1 MKRFDADVALVTR
14 ATDALGEE
22 FVAAFL
28 REGASRVYA
37 VGETPREWADSR
49 VVPLVFD
56 QAKTGSLTDLVSVAR
71 DVTVA
76 VSIPAPEPA
85 AVPLLTVDDGTF
97 TDLVMKNTLGAIHLA
112 GAFGPVL
119 AKNGGGVLVIVRSV
133 QAWISVN
140 GAYAASQAALWSVT
154 NALRVE
160 LAYAGIDVVGV
171 VLGLTLR
178 DATGDPSHPRTD
190 ARSVATMTLDAISR
204 QDPEVLVDEYC
215 RSVKS
220 RLSQPLVMLYPELG

>member
-1 MKRFDADVALVTR
+1 MTRFDADVVLVTH
-14 ATDALGEE
+14 ATDALGAE

-28 REGASRVYA
+28 REGATRVYA
-37 VGETPREWADSR
+37 AGDTPREWADSR

-56 QAKTGSLTDLVSVAR
+56 QREAGSMNGLLSLAGDVTVVVSVPPPEPPAVPIVAVDDGALTDLF
-71 DVTVA
+71 TVNA
-76 VSIPAPEPA
+76 
-85 AVPLLTVDDGTF
+85 
-97 TDLVMKNTLGAIHLA
+97 LGAIHLA
-112 GAFGPVL
+112 GAFGPVF

-154 NALRVE
+154 NSLRVE
-160 LAYAGIDVVGV
+160 LAYAGIDVIGV

-190 ARSVATMTLDAISR
+190 ARSVARMTLDAISR
-204 QDPEVLVDEYC
+204 HEPEVLVDEYC

-220 RLSQPLVMLYPELG
+220 RLSQPLAEMYPELE